1 MDKKM
6 AIRNGVWDVEL
17 KGREDFLAFVND
29 HFIAAGESNQRS
41 PTKDRSCADKYV
53 WRGEPEGTK
62 HPLVSS
68 FDRELQKWGRGERL
82 ASLKRHRQAF
92 LYAVRGRT
100 EELGFSVAELK
111 HYVRA
116 GTLNENHLWAFGQH
130 YGLATPLL
138 DWTASPFVAA
148 FFACEKKQDGAQ
160 IVYGLRYEE
169 LCTKSEQQ
177 CKHSNP
183 CRPVVKY
190 FSPMSS
196 EIGRLTGQQGL
207 FTLAEDGRSVINWV
221 EQLFAGERETPILI
235 KIRIVANMR
244 TVFLARLNLMGINH
258 RSIYPDVDGAA
269 KFCNMGLEIGPG
281 YADALV
287 PNG

>member
-17 KGREDFLAFVND
+17 KGWEDFLAFVND

-68 FDRELQKWGRGERL
+68 FDRELQKWGRGERV

-116 GTLNENHLWAFGQH
+116 RTLNEKHLWAFGQH
-130 YGLATPLL
+130 YDLVTPLL
-138 DWTASPFVAA
+138 DWTLSPFVAA
-148 FFACEKKQDGAQ
+148 FFAYEGKQTGIGWCIRDESRAAEVRKSLLKAVDEMADLDQEEKEELEQEIQPGARV
-160 IVYGLRYEE
+160 VYGLKYEE
-169 LCTKSEQQ
+169 LCERSREQRS
-177 CKHSNP
+177 KYDNP
-183 CRPVVKY
+183 YGPVDY

-196 EIGRLTGQQGL
+196 EFGRLTSQQGI
-207 FTLAEDGRSVINWV
+207 FTFTEDGGSVIDWV
-221 EQLFAGERETPILI
+221 NRLFAGKQDTPILM
-235 KIRIVANMR
+235 KIRI
-244 TVFLARLNLMGINH
+244 
-258 RSIYPDVDGAA
+258 P
-269 KFCNMGLEIGPG
+269 
-281 YADALV
+281 ADTR
-287 PNG
+287 